1 MPSNPTPPR
10 PLYTPGADFN
20 QRTIPATRQPQRAWF
35 RVHGSGSSAVQ
46 FGKLPHHRFSHASC
60 PFPLLY
66 VGSSIQTCLW
76 EYFGDDVFRG
86 QRVISAARWHARSL
100 SRIVVPQLKVCAVSQ
115 EPTRDAMGVDKA
127 SLLATDLSIPQAWGL
142 AVQQHPA
149 AFDAIKYSSRFID
162 QPCLALFDRGGM
174 VAHLQET
181 LLGPLNS
188 LDAALDWLDEHK
200 AALV

>member
-1 MPSNPTPPR
+1 MPSDPAPPR

-20 QRTIPATRQPQRAWF
+20 QRTIPVTRQPRRTWF
-35 RVHGSGSSAVQ
+35 RVHRSGAAAVQ
-46 FGKLPHHRFSHASC
+46 FGIRSHHRFSHAKC

-66 VGSSIQTCLW
+66 VAASIPACLW
-76 EYFGDDVFRG
+76 EYFGDDVFGG
-86 QRVISAARWHARSL
+86 QRVISAARWTGSSL
-100 SRIVVPQLKVCAVSQ
+100 SQITIPQLIVCAVSQ

-149 AFDAIKYSSRFID
+149 AFEAIKYSSRFID
-162 QPCLALFDRGGM
+162 QPCLALFDRGG
-174 VAHLQET
+174 VTAQLGET
-181 LLGPLNS
+181 LLGPLNN
-188 LDAALDWLDEHK
+188 LNAAVDWLDERK

>member
-10 PLYTPGADFN
+10 PLYTPGANFN
-20 QRTIPATRQPQRAWF
+20 QQTIPATRQPQRTWF
-35 RVHGSGSSAVQ
+35 RVQRSGSPAIQ
-46 FGKLPHHRFSHASC
+46 FVTCPHHRFSHPKC
-60 PFPLLY
+60 PFPFLY
-66 VGSSIQTCLW
+66 VGASIPACLW
-76 EYFGDDVFRG
+76 EYFGDDLFRG
-86 QRVISAARWHARSL
+86 QRVISAAKWNGCSL
-100 SRIVVPQLKVCAVSQ
+100 SRIVVPQLKVSAVSQ

-127 SLLATDLSIPQAWGL
+127 SLLATDLSIPQAWAL

-149 AFDAIKYSSRFID
+149 AFEAIKYSSRFID

-174 VAHLQET
+174 AAQLQET

-188 LDAALDWLDEHK
+188 LDAAVDWLGERK

>member
-1 MPSNPTPPR
+1 MPSNPAPPR

-20 QRTIPATRQPQRAWF
+20 QPTIPVTRQPRRTWF
-35 RVHGSGSSAVQ
+35 RVHRSSAAAVQ
-46 FGKLPHHRFSHASC
+46 FGIRSHHRFSHANC
-60 PFPLLY
+60 PFPLLD
-66 VGSSIQTCLW
+66 VAASIPACLW
-76 EYFGDDVFRG
+76 ECFGDDVFGGR
-86 QRVISAARWHARSL
+86 RVISTARWTGCSL
-100 SRIVVPQLKVCAVSQ
+100 SQITVPQLKVCAVSQ

-174 VAHLQET
+174 AGQLRET

-188 LDAALDWLDEHK
+188 LDAAVDWLDERQ